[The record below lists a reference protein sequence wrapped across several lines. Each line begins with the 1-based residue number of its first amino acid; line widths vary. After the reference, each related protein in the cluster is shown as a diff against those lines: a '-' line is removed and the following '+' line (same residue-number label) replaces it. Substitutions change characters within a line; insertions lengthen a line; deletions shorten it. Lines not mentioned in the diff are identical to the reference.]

1 MRRVKTMAVALVPL
15 LAIGC
20 RTAGEDTAGERTT
33 RAAEVERVELRL
45 DERYVDPAG
54 GLEVRPL
61 TIGVNRVR
69 LAVRVDGIARTID
82 LNVGPLGRE
91 TFSPY
96 TFELVSTSLEPS
108 VTLLISRT
116 R

>member
-1 MRRVKTMAVALVPL
+1 MRRVKAVAVALVAL

-20 RTAGEDTAGERTT
+20 RTAGEGTPARPM
-33 RAAEVERVELRL
+33 EVERVELRL

-54 GLEVRPL
+54 GLEVQPL
-61 TIGVNRVR
+61 RVGVNRVT
-69 LAVRVDGIARTID
+69 LGVRVDGLARTID

-91 TFSPY
+91 TLSPY

>member
-1 MRRVKTMAVALVPL
+1 MRGLSTVAVALAAL
-15 LAIGC
+15 LAVGC
-20 RTAGEDTAGERTT
+20 RTAGEETET
-33 RAAEVERVELRL
+33 RARPSEVERVELRL

-61 TIGVNRVR
+61 TIGVNRVT
-69 LAVRVDGIARTID
+69 LAVRVDGLARTIS
-82 LNVGPLGRE
+82 LNIGPLGRE